1 MILKEGIF
9 FLFDEIL
16 KNVKVLSSQRFYGLG
31 ELLTYKRESEPEG
44 FCFKF
49 GFSFLDP

>member
-1 MILKEGIF
+1 MILREGIF

-31 ELLTYKRESEPEG
+31 ELLTYEGESKPEG
-44 FCFKF
+44 FYFKL